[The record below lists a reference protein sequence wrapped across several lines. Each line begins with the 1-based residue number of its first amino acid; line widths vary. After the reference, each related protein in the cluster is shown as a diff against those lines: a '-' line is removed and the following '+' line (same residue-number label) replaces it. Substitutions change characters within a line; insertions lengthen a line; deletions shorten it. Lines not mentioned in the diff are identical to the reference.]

1 MTDETAP
8 QTIAPIAPTE
18 GEPIAPL
25 ATAVTELSSVA
36 EVAADLAAG
45 KPVDPAQVVEAVV
58 TTASL
63 FAELVDVVSR
73 DARGISHHLESVLG
87 RSKSHLGL

>member
-18 GEPIAPL
+18 DAPIPL
-25 ATAVTELSSVA
+25 ATEVTELASVS
-36 EVAADLAAG
+36 EVAAELSAG